1 MPTNNIKREYIE
13 NENNEKIKNW
23 YMILMIVSSSQ
34 AISEQS
40 RGMHKRSAFNARH
53 QRVKVRVVIS

>member
-23 YMILMIVSSSQ
+23 YMILMIVSSSE

-40 RGMHKRSAFNARH
+40 RGM
-53 QRVKVRVVIS
+53 